1 MGSRFIDSLINPSK
15 QQPTRMHVDKSVVD
29 LEDPSHQLTEADFDA
44 LLVPP
49 EMRAK
54 YLADRAKETDNLRGL
69 RLVNKHRYG
78 DDVDI
83 LRATFTKT
91 KDEIEQEK
99 FKLIL
104 ACRALLRQI
113 FWCLKKVPKHE
124 KYVLGGDIRQ
134 SAYTILRH
142 SVGIKK
148 RYYRKN
154 LLESIDIELELLREY
169 LRLAHSQ
176 YPDWMDEQVY
186 DACWTAVNEVGA
198 IVGGLMKTTVA

>member
-1 MGSRFIDSLINPSK
+1 MGSRYMDSLLQSK
-15 QQPTRMHVDKSVVD
+15 QAPKRMHVDKSTVD
-29 LEDPSHQLTEADFDA
+29 LEDPSHELTEADFDA
-44 LLVPP
+44 LLLPP

-54 YLADRAKETDNLRGL
+54 YLSDRAKETDHLRGL

-83 LRATFTKT
+83 LRATFTRT
-91 KDEIEQEK
+91 KDDVEKEK

-134 SAYTILRH
+134 SAYTLLKY
-142 SVGIKK
+142 SVSVKK

-154 LLESIDIELELLREY
+154 LLELIDIELELLREY
-169 LRLAHSQ
+169 LRLAHEW
-176 YPDWMDEQVY
+176 YPDWMDDQVY
-186 DACWTAVNEVGA
+186 DACWNVVNDVGA
-198 IVGGLMKTTVA
+198 ICGGLMKTTVA